1 MCYTHLLLLVA
12 LVGVVGASV
21 IERPRVRSYSPFA
34 KNPIQPGRDTYVD
47 EVKTQA
53 QNQFPVVVP
62 SWSAVAEPVVP
73 KKNYSP
79 FKSVKAQIAPV
90 ESAPSMSKKNFSPF
104 KSVKAQ
110 AQIAPVAVPVVASVA
125 VASNVWSAVA
135 EPVAPKKNYSPYK
148 SVKAQSQIAPVAV
161 PVVASV
167 AVPVVASVAVASN
180 VWSAVAEPVAPKKSY
195 SPYKSVKAQIQSQTA
210 FVAVPVVVASVAVA
224 TSGWSAVA
232 EFAAPPKK
240 SYSPFKSVQAQAQA
254 RPTAYVAPDLMS
266 SLRAAPA
273 TVTPASPATPPPSSI
288 FSLLARRVSGIV
300 RMLKLD
306 RLRVIAAS
314 VVAALF
320 FGKKKTSLV
329 A

>member
-90 ESAPSMSKKNFSPF
+90 ESAPSMSKKNYSPF

-148 SVKAQSQIAPVAV
+148 SVKAQ
-161 PVVASV
+161 
-167 AVPVVASVAVASN
+167 
-180 VWSAVAEPVAPKKSY
+180 
-195 SPYKSVKAQIQSQTA
+195 IQSQTA
-210 FVAVPVVVASVAVA
+210 FVAVPVVAASVAVA
-224 TSGWSAVA
+224 PSGWSAVA

-254 RPTAYVAPDLMS
+254 RPTAYVASDLMS

-320 FGKKKTSLV
+320 FGKKKTSL
-329 A
+329 AA

>member
-12 LVGVVGASV
+12 LVGAVGASV

-34 KNPIQPGRDTYVD
+34 KNVPPEGRATHVT

-53 QNQFPVVVP
+53 QNQSPVVVP
-62 SWSAVAEPVVP
+62 SWPAVDAR

-79 FKSVKAQIAPV
+79 F
-90 ESAPSMSKKNFSPF
+90 
-104 KSVKAQ
+104 
-110 AQIAPVAVPVVASVA
+110 
-125 VASNVWSAVA
+125 
-135 EPVAPKKNYSPYK
+135 
-148 SVKAQSQIAPVAV
+148 
-161 PVVASV
+161 
-167 AVPVVASVAVASN
+167 
-180 VWSAVAEPVAPKKSY
+180 
-195 SPYKSVKAQIQSQTA
+195 KSVKAQIQSQTA
-210 FVAVPVVVASVAVA
+210 FVAVPVVAASVAVA
-224 TSGWSAVA
+224 SSSWSTVA
-232 EFAAPPKK
+232 EFAAPTKK

-254 RPTAYVAPDLMS
+254 RPTAYVPPDLMS

-314 VVAALF
+314 VVAAFF
-320 FGKKKTSLV
+320 FGKKKTSL
-329 A
+329 AA